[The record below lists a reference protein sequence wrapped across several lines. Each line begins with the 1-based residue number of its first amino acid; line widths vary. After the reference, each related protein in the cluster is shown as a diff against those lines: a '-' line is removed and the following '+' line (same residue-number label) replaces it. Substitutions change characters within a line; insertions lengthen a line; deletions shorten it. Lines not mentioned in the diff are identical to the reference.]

1 MSYIENALGEMSGS
15 FAEMS
20 GGLGDVCGSLGKMV
34 YCEVY
39 INFKNICFKNSENHV
54 GRNLIFV
61 KSMKNNMPR
70 NLV

>member
-1 MSYIENALGEMSGS
+1 MSGS
-15 FAEMS
+15 FAEVCCS
-20 GGLGDVCGSLGKMV
+20 LGKVCGGLGEVV

-61 KSMKNNMPR
+61 KSMKNNMSR

>member
-1 MSYIENALGEMSGS
+1 MRGG
-15 FAEMS
+15 FAEVC
-20 GGLGDVCGSLGKMV
+20 GGLGNVCRSLGEVV

-39 INFKNICFKNSENHV
+39 IDFKNIRFKNPENHV

-61 KSMKNNMPR
+61 KSMKNNMLR

>member
-1 MSYIENALGEMSGS
+1 MR
-15 FAEMS
+15 
-20 GGLGDVCGSLGKMV
+20 GGLGNVCGGLGEVV

-39 INFKNICFKNSENHV
+39 INFKDIRFKNSENHV

>member
-1 MSYIENALGEMSGS
+1 MSGS
-15 FAEMS
+15 FAEVCCS
-20 GGLGDVCGSLGKMV
+20 LGKVCGGLDDVFGSLGEVV

-39 INFKNICFKNSENHV
+39 INFKDICFKNSENHV

>member
-1 MSYIENALGEMSGS
+1 MSGS
-15 FAEMS
+15 FAEVCCS
-20 GGLGDVCGSLGKMV
+20 LRKVRGGLGDVCGSLGEMV

-39 INFKNICFKNSENHV
+39 INFKNLCFKNPENHV

>member
-1 MSYIENALGEMSGS
+1 MSGS
-15 FAEMS
+15 FAEVC
-20 GGLGDVCGSLGKMV
+20 GGLGNVCCSLGKV
-34 YCEVY
+34 CCSLGKVVDCEVY
-39 INFKNICFKNSENHV
+39 INFKNIRFKNPENHV

>member
-1 MSYIENALGEMSGS
+1 MRGS
-15 FAEMS
+15 FAEVCRS
-20 GGLGDVCGSLGKMV
+20 LGKVCGGLGEVV

-39 INFKNICFKNSENHV
+39 INFKNICFKNPENYV

-61 KSMKNNMPR
+61 KSMKNNMLR